1 MSNKLLYQHAKIL
14 LYNLTKPNPE
24 QNTECFK
31 PSARSGI
38 LIAGRLFTPH
48 PFIIASIL
56 ILSTITVSATTS
68 VTATAQQNVPRITHG
83 IASGDVTNHSAVIWS
98 RSDGDSMMNVKYD
111 TNPNF
116 TNPTLSNGS
125 VLVSKTTGYTGQVK
139 LDNLKPNSQYYYQV
153 WLSDPNNKSALSETS
168 PTGLFHTAPDTLHQ
182 KEAIS
187 FVVGGDLG
195 GQNYCKRVDL
205 GYPIFSVIKALSPDF
220 FIFNGDQVYADGDCK
235 AKGPDDATGWHNI
248 PGNFSS
254 VLDKNVNWSDAN
266 KVRETYEKHWD
277 YNRADNHLQG
287 LLSNT
292 SLYSQ
297 ADDHE
302 VINNYGG
309 NWSNWSNQTND
320 REGFKNLA
328 KAGIE
333 TFFDYSPIDKKNKAY
348 PEHIYRNF
356 SWGKDMDLFI
366 LDAHTY
372 RDRNDLPQ
380 ISGIINSNNTNIKNP
395 LGADTNTTTATDSSP
410 TNTFN
415 KTLLGK
421 EQLQWLEHGLQRSNA
436 TWKIVSNDDPIF
448 IPECRTFDQFSPL
461 GCDNWA
467 TDGNTTLNFVNE
479 RNGFLKFLDDNRID
493 NVVFITT
500 DVHFPANIV
509 LSQDFNSDGN
519 NLTLH
524 ELVSGPIS
532 AWGPARAD
540 PLDPTVNAKYLYNE
554 VKIFNFG
561 YYKVQKNT
569 VDGKAHFI
577 SEIRGADGLTR
588 PGSQLDLTPQ

>member
-1 MSNKLLYQHAKIL
+1 MSNKLLYQHAKTL
-14 LYNLTKPNPE
+14 LYNLTKFIPE
-24 QNTECFK
+24 QPTEHFK
-31 PSARSGI
+31 QTSRLNIP
-38 LIAGRLFTPH
+38 IAGRSSTPH
-48 PFIIASIL
+48 SFIIASIL
-56 ILSTITVSATTS
+56 ILSFMTVPATTTS
-68 VTATAQQNVPRITHG
+68 IIATAQQNVPRITHG

-98 RSDGDSMMNVKYD
+98 RSNANSMMNVKYD
-111 TNPNF
+111 SNPNF
-116 TNPTLSNGS
+116 TNPTSSNGS
-125 VLVSKTTGYTGQVK
+125 VLINNATGYTGQVK

-153 WLSDPNNKSALSETS
+153 WLSDPNNKSAVSETS
-168 PTGLFHTAPDTLHQ
+168 PTGLFHTAPDALHQ

-205 GYPIFSVIKALSPDF
+205 GYPMFSVIKALSPDF
-220 FIFNGDQVYADGDCK
+220 FIFNGDQVYADGECK
-235 AKGPDDATGWHNI
+235 SKGPDDVTGWHNI

-254 VLDKNVNWSDAN
+254 ISDKSVNWSDAN

-277 YNRADNHLQG
+277 YNRADKHLQG

-297 ADDHE
+297 ADDHD

-309 NWSNWSNQTND
+309 NWSYWSNQTKD

-380 ISGIINSNNTNIKNP
+380 ISIINSNNTNIKNP
-395 LGADTNTTTATDSSP
+395 SSSNTTTTTTDSSP
-410 TNTFN
+410 TNIFN

-421 EQLQWLEHGLQRSNA
+421 EQLQWLEQGLQRSNA

-448 IPECRTFDQFSPL
+448 IPECRTFDPFSPA

-467 TDGNTTLNFVNE
+467 TDGNTTLNFVKE
-479 RNGFLKFLDDNRID
+479 RNGFLKFLDDKKID

-509 LSQDFNSDGN
+509 LNQDFNNDGH
-519 NLTLH
+519 NLTIY

-532 AWGPARAD
+532 AGTFGKAD
-540 PLDPTVNAKYLYNE
+540 PFDPTVNAKYLYNE

-561 YYKVQKNT
+561 YYKIQKNT
-569 VDGKAHFI
+569 ADGKAHFI
-577 SEIRGADGLTR
+577 SEISGTDGLTR

>member
-1 MSNKLLYQHAKIL
+1 
-14 LYNLTKPNPE
+14 
-24 QNTECFK
+24 
-31 PSARSGI
+31 
-38 LIAGRLFTPH
+38 
-48 PFIIASIL
+48 
-56 ILSTITVSATTS
+56 
-68 VTATAQQNVPRITHG
+68 
-83 IASGDVTNHSAVIWS
+83 
-98 RSDGDSMMNVKYD
+98 MNVKYD
-111 TNPNF
+111 TDPNF
-116 TNPTLSNGS
+116 AKPIISNGS
-125 VLVSKTTGYTGQVK
+125 VLVNKTTDYTGQVK

-153 WLSDPNNKSALSETS
+153 WLSHPNNKSAVSETS
-168 PTGLFHTAPDTLHQ
+168 PTGLFHTAPDSLHQ
-182 KEAIS
+182 KKTTS

-195 GQNYCKRVDL
+195 GQKYCKRVDL
-205 GYPIFSVIKALSPDF
+205 GYPMFSVMKALSPDF
-220 FIFNGDQVYADGDCK
+220 FIFNGDQIYADNDCK
-235 AKGPDDATGWHNI
+235 ARGPDDVTGWHNT
-248 PGNFSS
+248 PGNFTGISDES
-254 VLDKNVNWSDAN
+254 VNWSDAS
-266 KVRETYEKHWD
+266 KVREIYQKHWE
-277 YNRADNHLQG
+277 YNRADKHLQG
-287 LLSNT
+287 LLRNT

-297 ADDHE
+297 ADDHDI
-302 VINNYGG
+302 INNYG
-309 NWSNWSNQTND
+309 NWSYWSNQTKD

-333 TFFDYSPIDKKNKAY
+333 TFFDYSPIDKKNKTY
-348 PEHIYRNF
+348 PQHIYRNF

-380 ISGIINSNNTNIKNP
+380 KSAINNNNNTNIKNP
-395 LGADTNTTTATDSSP
+395 SSSNTTTTTTTTATTTTATTATGSSQ
-410 TNTFN
+410 NNNFN

-448 IPECRTFDQFSPL
+448 IPECRTFDPDSPA

-479 RNGFLKFLDDNRID
+479 RNGFLKFLDDNKVD

-509 LSQDFNSDGN
+509 LNQDFNNDGH
-519 NLTLH
+519 NLTIY

-532 AWGPARAD
+532 AWAPFRAD

-554 VKIFNFG
+554 AKIFNFG
-561 YYKVQKNT
+561 YYKIQKNT
-569 VDGKAHFI
+569 ADGKSHFI
-577 SEIRGADGLTR
+577 SEIRGTDGLTR